1 MALEL
6 ETVSTDSLRFDE
18 ANARKHSEENLSA
31 IMASLEA
38 FGQRKPIVVN
48 SENVVLAGNGTLE
61 AALALGWEEISVAR
75 VPEDWS
81 RERQMAYALA
91 DNRTAELAEWD
102 QAMLDEQVFEL
113 QAADFDV
120 EALGFDMPEGLSE
133 FPTLP
138 DAEDFELEQMT
149 FILHKSQGDTIRAA
163 LHVAKSLGEYGE
175 TGNTNS
181 NGNAIARVAELFL
194 GDHGEPVR

>member
-1 MALEL
+1 VKI
-6 ETVSTDSLRFDE
+6 ETVATDSLRFDE
-18 ANARKHSEENLSA
+18 ANARKHSEQNLDA
-31 IMASLEA
+31 IIASLEA
-38 FGQRKPIVVN
+38 FGQRKPIVIN
-48 SENVVLAGNGTLE
+48 AENVVLAGNGTLE
-61 AALALGWEEISVAR
+61 AALRLGWKDIAVAR
-75 VPEDWS
+75 VPAEWS
-81 RERQMAYALA
+81 REQQMAYALA
-91 DNRTAELAEWD
+91 DNRSAELAEWD
-102 QAMLDEQVFEL
+102 QEKLDEQVFEL

-120 EALGFDMPEGLSE
+120 VALGFDMPEGLGE

-163 LHVAKSLGEYGE
+163 LHVAKSFGEYGE

-194 GDHGEPVR
+194 GDHGETVR